1 MLFLDISGALFEE
14 LCEHFGG
21 VQLQAGQGKTFLALG
36 ASLVLDNKLL
46 THRSL
51 IDLAAAVL
59 KSPYS
64 GLEPA
69 LSVQV
74 ALVVPPEE
82 NTIDYHSIFIT
93 HLSAINFIHRW
104 SVCVLFWGVTEV
116 AGPKPRSDHLI
127 ISKIYWNE

>member
-1 MLFLDISGALFEE
+1 MFLDISGALFEE
-14 LCEHFGG
+14 LYKHFGG
-21 VQLQAGQGKTFLALG
+21 VQLQAGQGKAFLALG

-46 THRSL
+46 TDRSL
-51 IDLAAAVL
+51 VDLAAAVL

-69 LSVQV
+69 LCVQV

-82 NTIDYHSIFIT
+82 NAIDYHSIFIA

-104 SVCVLFWGVTEV
+104 SICALF
-116 AGPKPRSDHLI
+116 
-127 ISKIYWNE
+127 